1 MKTLIYSGV
10 FCQDEANREMV
21 RLWGRLTRHL
31 NPDVEIIVFDS
42 LSPFDPLLFL
52 PGDIGISKFKTN
64 PGHLSRGGGDGAGRT
79 FCEGIKYANVMGF
92 DYCVHLESDMLL
104 ARPVTPIINAMHK
117 AGVKAACCYLP
128 QYQFFEFGIAAFNVR
143 HMIDTGFCDRYDW
156 ENAPKHPIPEVR
168 IEQLI
173 GDDLFVL
180 PLRGHRNDQNQL
192 NPYNLAGVSPYFPPD
207 FLTRANADLAAK
219 FLELN
224 RIVLPEE

>member
-1 MKTLIYSGV
+1 MKTVIYSGV
-10 FCQDEANREMV
+10 FCQDEENREIV

-31 NPDVEIIVFDS
+31 NPDVDIVAFDS
-42 LSPFDPLLFL
+42 CSPFDPAYFL
-52 PGDIGISKFKTN
+52 PSIPIVRFRDN

-79 FCEGIKYANVMGF
+79 FCQGMKYAAEMGYDF
-92 DYCVHLESDMLL
+92 CVHLESDMLL
-104 ARPVTPIINAMHK
+104 ARPVTPIISAMAK

-128 QYQFFEFGIAAFNVR
+128 QYQFFEWGVAAFNVQ
-143 HMIDTGFCDRYDW
+143 HLADTDFCGRYDW
-156 ENAPKHPIPEVR
+156 ANAPMQPIPEVR

-192 NPYNLAGVSPYFPPD
+192 NPYNLANVSPYFSPD
-207 FLTRANADLAAK
+207 FLTRANMDLAMR

-224 RIVLPEE
+224 NIVLPEES